1 MKTISIC
8 WKTLVRKWYPAAW
21 RSVNT
26 WQRCTPGRGHP
37 SGSIKSSYV
46 SVSGYS
52 SRNLAKCLDKH
63 ITKDCYP
70 CYQNIWKDAN
80 VFAMGEKQIKTTVI
94 CSTHRPSSREA
105 WSVHGATGAPE
116 LLAGCKPQQPL
127 GRMAWQH
134 LLQLKIHPRCDTA
147 HCQVLSVL
155 VTLQSGTRVA
165 SAGWRRWDHL
175 KMNSRT
181 QVCWSADPV
190 TP

>member
-1 MKTISIC
+1 MKTISVC

-21 RSVNT
+21 KSVNT
-26 WQRCTPGRGHP
+26 CTPGRGHP

-70 CYQNIWKDAN
+70 CYQNIWKGVN
-80 VFAMGEKQIKTTVI
+80 VFAMGEKQLKPRWYAPHTGPAAGKPEA
-94 CSTHRPSSREA
+94 CMEQLELPSS
-105 WSVHGATGAPE
+105 WQ
-116 LLAGCKPQQPL
+116 GCKPQQPL